1 MKCMIVE
8 DEQPAVKVLESYIGH
23 FKDLEISGV
32 YNNAMDAFTGLQ
44 KNPVDILF
52 LDIQLPKISGIQ
64 FLHSLSDHPAVIL
77 TTAHREFALDGYEL
91 EITDYLLKP
100 ISFGRFTK
108 AIAKVYKQHQK
119 PLTIPR
125 ETPPDDRV
133 LLSEPF
139 IYIKSDREFVKIFLK
154 NILYIESIK
163 NHVKLVTFR
172 GTYFTLM
179 SLSQA
184 EEKLPGQHFMRI
196 HRSYIV
202 SLEHISKFT
211 SSGIQIDNKYI
222 PVGRHYKKQFLHWVE
237 KNVV

>member
-23 FKDLEISGV
+23 FSDLEITGV
-32 YNNAMDAFTGLQ
+32 HHNAMDAFTSLQ
-44 KNPVDILF
+44 KSPVDILF

-64 FLHSLSDHPAVIL
+64 FLHSLHDHPAVIL

-119 PLTIPR
+119 PLNIPR
-125 ETPPDDRV
+125 ETPADNRV
-133 LLSEPF
+133 LFSEPF
-139 IYIKSDREFVKIFLK
+139 IYIKSDREFIKIYLK

-163 NHVKLVTFR
+163 NHVKLATLC
-172 GTYFTLM
+172 GNYFTLM

-184 EEKLPGQHFMRI
+184 EEKLPGGHFMRI
-196 HRSYIV
+196 HRSFIV

-211 SSGIQIDNKYI
+211 PAGIQIGNKYI
-222 PVGRHYKKQFLHWVE
+222 PVGRHYKKGFLHWVE
-237 KNVV
+237 KNIV